1 MQVRRGSPLIRQSG
15 AFSSPATKKHHI
27 KMTAKIAKNALSIVT
42 VHILDGK
49 QWLDISVPRG
59 WSQVKKMM
67 PLVLQHNGRDHVF
80 RGWDSDKNLAFFAE
94 NYTTAKV
101 TK

>member
-1 MQVRRGSPLIRQSG
+1 
-15 AFSSPATKKHHI
+15 
-27 KMTAKIAKNALSIVT
+27 MTAKISKNKLSIVT

-49 QWLDISVPRG
+49 QWLDISVSG

-67 PLVLQHNGRDHVF
+67 PLVLQYNGRDHVF

-94 NYTTAKV
+94 NYTNITTSKY
-101 TK
+101 K